1 MSGCAK
7 MIRAG
12 ARSVVYRMDYTSFA
26 NTRADSSKMSYDDY
40 IALFRQLNMSVTD
53 ILATY
58 GCPDE
63 HFSDALHDYCL
74 DNEPAVDAI
83 FACLRPGVDPLVSGT
98 MTHFIDIRDR
108 SVYDR
113 VLAHA
118 AQIDW
123 DVISWSICDYLCDDD
138 ASMMQ
143 VAEFINRFFAYIS
156 WDTLVRQLGLWSA
169 FEPLYVAADQL
180 IDWRQF
186 HTGDYAMAVK
196 YADRLDWALISSNS
210 CMFNSITDA
219 QFAAIAHRVSWQD
232 LHTNSNLETSFVET
246 HFDQFS
252 DYETMAEHGVPFPRT
267 AFLAANSSRIPLS
280 IVRYLGNREKLALV
294 NAL

>member
-1 MSGCAK
+1 
-7 MIRAG
+7 
-12 ARSVVYRMDYTSFA
+12 MDYTSFT
-26 NTRADSSKMSYDDY
+26 NTRADSSEMSYYDY

-63 HFSDALHDYCL
+63 DFSDALHDYCL

-83 FACLRPGVDPLVSGT
+83 FACLRPGTDPLVCRV
-98 MTHFIDIRDR
+98 MTRLIDICDL

-118 AQIDW
+118 AQINW
-123 DVISWSICDYLCDDD
+123 DEISSSICDYLCDNDG
-138 ASMMQ
+138 SMLQ
-143 VAEFINRFFAYIS
+143 VAKFINRFFAYIR
-156 WDTLVRQLGLWSA
+156 WDTLVRELGLWSV

-186 HTGDYAMAVK
+186 RTGDYAMIVK
-196 YADRLDWALISSNS
+196 YADRLDWALISSDS

-219 QFAAIAHRVSWQD
+219 QFTAIAHRVSWQD
-232 LHTNSNLETSFVET
+232 LCTNGNLEASFVEA

-280 IVRYLGNREKLALV
+280 IVKYLEKREKRALV